1 MIEPARYNKI
11 KDTVFDD
18 FQKLSIEIK
27 KTIDLLKNENIA
39 FGNDIQQYLC
49 GNSKQIRACLLFLF
63 ANAILGKT
71 NENIIKLASAVEII
85 HNATLIHDDII
96 DNALIRRGHTTIN
109 KKYDSKLSIIAGDFL
124 LSIAINILNSIKN
137 PSIIKNFS
145 NCLISLCKGEINQY
159 FSKQETPTI
168 KEYIEKSKNKTA
180 SLFIATLKSL
190 SNLNNNIYE
199 KELINFALNFGI
211 AFQINDY
218 LNNILNEKK
227 QKPLFNDISSGI
239 YTAPIIFGYGE
250 NKNLANIKT
259 NDILKTAKEEKN
271 INLTKKLINHYISLA
286 KAEIRNLPESIYT
299 QALNNLCNIFS

>member
-211 AFQINDY
+211 AFQINDD